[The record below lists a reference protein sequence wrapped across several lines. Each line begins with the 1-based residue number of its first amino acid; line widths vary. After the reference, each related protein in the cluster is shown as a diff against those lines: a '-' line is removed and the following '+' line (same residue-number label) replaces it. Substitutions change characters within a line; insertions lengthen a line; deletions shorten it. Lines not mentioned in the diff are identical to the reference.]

1 MTELLQVFPNITI
14 LLLILVRVSAFF
26 VSVPLFSY
34 RTIPQQVRIVL
45 AVALAWMMYYTFD
58 IEPFEING
66 EYILLILKEAIVGL
80 MLGLAAAMVMSAV
93 QIAGGFIDFQM
104 GFAMANIID
113 PQTGAQSP
121 LMGQFLN
128 FLSLLLLLAIN
139 GHHLILDGIYY
150 SYQFIPLEQFFP
162 NFGEEGTVIFIMKMF
177 VAVFAIAFQMSA
189 PIVATLFLVTLALG
203 ITGKTVPQMS
213 IFVIGFPIKIAVGF
227 LVLIVTMGVLVGVMK
242 ELIEYMIIS
251 LRDLMVILGGE

>member
-1 MTELLQVFPNITI
+1 MLELLPNVSI

-26 VSVPLFSY
+26 VSIPLFSY
-34 RTIPQQVRIVL
+34 RTIPPQVRIVL

-66 EYILLILKEAIVGL
+66 DYILLVLKEAIVGL
-80 MLGLAAAMVMSAV
+80 MLGLAASMVMSAV

-113 PQTGAQSP
+113 PQTGAQAP

-128 FLSLLLLLAIN
+128 FLALLLLLAIN

-150 SYQFIPLEQFFP
+150 SYQFMPMDQFFP
-162 NFGEEGTVIFIMKMF
+162 SFGEEGTALYIIKMF
-177 VAVFAIAFQMSA
+177 VSVFAIAFQMSA

-203 ITGKTVPQMS
+203 ITGKTVPQMN

-227 LVLIVTMGVLVGVMK
+227 LVLIVTMGVLIGVMK
-242 ELIEYMIIS
+242 ELIEFMIYS